1 MLNDILNRQYI
12 EQQAQQQQEHINQ
25 VIEVQKSAKA
35 LKDFLD
41 GTEKIRP
48 EYQQMAKAEYCA
60 VLYDYMRKHNMI

>member
-35 LKDFLD
+35 LKDLLD